1 MILLYLNMSLV
12 QGGDE
17 MKVGDLVEFA
27 VQHFMTGPWSDQ
39 KCGIIIEVTGDS
51 LRVKF
56 PRGTVYAHSE
66 DFKLLSDGQ
75 GGEGHE

>member
-1 MILLYLNMSLV
+1 V
-12 QGGDE
+12 
-17 MKVGDLVEFA
+17 KVGDLVAFVALET
-27 VQHFMTGPWSDQ
+27 MTGPWSDQ
-39 KCGIIIEVTGDS
+39 KCGVVIEVTGDS

-75 GGEGHE
+75 EGERRE